1 MENLPITTFD
11 LIAIF
16 IFLLFVL
23 ISMMKGLVGEIV
35 TLLRWV
41 IGFVAAWIFADF
53 VADFLLL
60 KDSLSPEI
68 AHISAFIIIFSAVF
82 VVMFFLRKI
91 LTKCVTAIGL
101 GGINRL
107 LGGVIG
113 AIKAVILLTIIIML
127 GSQTP
132 LTKHPQ
138 WQASYSVV
146 YLQILGNMAIPY
158 LKGIQENTPNISLP
172 ENLPNHNISIT
183 NDNKDNKNNKIDNN
197 INNDKSDLLS
207 PSIPTKSLPENT
219 NQ

>member
-1 MENLPITTFD
+1 MENLPINTFD
-11 LIAIF
+11 LIALF

-23 ISMMKGLVGEIV
+23 ISMMKGLVGEVV

-41 IGFVAAWIFADF
+41 IGFAAAWLFADF

-68 AHISAFIIIFSAVF
+68 AHISAFIIIFSSVF

-107 LGGVIG
+107 LGGIIG
-113 AIKAVILLTIIIML
+113 AIKAVILLTIIVML
-127 GSQTP
+127 GTQTP
-132 LTKHPQ
+132 LTKHPK
-138 WQASYSVV
+138 WQSSYSVA

-172 ENLPNHNISIT
+172 EKLPNSNISIT
-183 NDNKDNKNNKIDNN
+183 NDNKNNKVDN
-197 INNDKSDLLS
+197 INNDKSDLLE
-207 PSIPTKSLPENT
+207 PNIPAQSLPENT
-219 NQ
+219 KQ